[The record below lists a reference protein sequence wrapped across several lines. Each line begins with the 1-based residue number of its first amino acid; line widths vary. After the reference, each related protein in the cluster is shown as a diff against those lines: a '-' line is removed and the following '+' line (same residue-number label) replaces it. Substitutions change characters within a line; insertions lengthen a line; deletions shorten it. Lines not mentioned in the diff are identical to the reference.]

1 MSEANHA
8 QKSKSTTIVL
18 EDDEIEYEQL
28 NEVDAI
34 DDNLGYE
41 ELKNRRVIGTE
52 NMEFPDEALYGLAGR
67 IVKKILPETET
78 HPAALLMHILVRYGN
93 IVGRRPYYQV
103 EDTRHYANEFCAI
116 TGKTSDSR
124 KGTAHDRIVKV
135 FERLD
140 PDWERDCCMSG
151 FGSGEGLIKR
161 IAEESDAEVS
171 DDHILRVKFSDP
183 RVLIRE
189 GELSSILSV
198 SSREGNVL
206 GPTLRNAW
214 DGKNLENN
222 TVKGTLIARNPHVS
236 AIGDITVKELRKLL
250 SEVEKNNGSANRWAF
265 MFVERTRVIPEAN
278 VKFDWSRERR
288 ELMKAIKFGRSRR
301 RMFRTEAARVLW
313 ARKYKSLTSGG
324 EDSIAA
330 MTSRGPAHIAR
341 WSMIF
346 ALLDCSTHIESRH
359 LRAALALWDYSR
371 RSVLHIFNTFEA
383 TPDEMKII
391 EYLKVSGGATASEIR
406 EHVFNRNKK
415 ADEIAEMMDK
425 LERAK
430 VIRQG
435 ESGEWNA

>member
-1 MSEANHA
+1 MSEANHNRKPNA
-8 QKSKSTTIVL
+8 RNLVP
-18 EDDEIEYEQL
+18 DDDFFLDAGGAADSGWEKEEEHQEMNLKQPEGYEEE
-28 NEVDAI
+28 N
-34 DDNLGYE
+34 DDDLTYE

-67 IVKKILPETET
+67 IVRKILPETET
-78 HPAALLMHILVRYGN
+78 HPAALLMHILLRYGN
-93 IVGRRPYYQV
+93 IVGRRPYFQV

-116 TGKTSDSR
+116 TGKTSDAR
-124 KGTAHDRIVKV
+124 KGTAHDRIGKV

-140 PDWERDCCMSG
+140 PDWERECCMSG
-151 FGSGEGLIKR
+151 FGSGEGLIRR
-161 IAEESDAEVS
+161 IAEKSDATVSENEEV
-171 DDHILRVKFSDP
+171 RVRFSDP
-183 RVLIRE
+183 RVFIRE

-236 AIGDITVKELRKLL
+236 AIGDITIKELRKLL

-278 VKFDWSRERR
+278 VNFDWSKERQQ
-288 ELMKAIKFGRSRR
+288 LMKAIKLGKTRQ

-313 ARKYKSLTSGG
+313 ARKYKSLTSAG

-346 ALLDCSTHIESRH
+346 ALLDCSTHIESKH
-359 LRAALALWDYSR
+359 LRAAMALWDYSK
-371 RSVLHIFNTFEA
+371 RSVLYIFNTFQ
-383 TPDEMKII
+383 PDKTQSKII
-391 EYLKVSGGATASEIR
+391 DYLKTSGGATVSGITQV
-406 EHVFNRNKK
+406 VFSKNRK
-415 ADEIAEMMDK
+415 
-425 LERAK
+425 
-430 VIRQG
+430 
-435 ESGEWNA
+435 

>member
-1 MSEANHA
+1 MTSSNT
-8 QKSKSTTIVL
+8 QKPKSTTL
-18 EDDEIEYEQL
+18 PRDEVIWEE
-28 NEVDAI
+28 I
-34 DDNLGYE
+34 DDLEENDDKLTYE

-52 NMEFPDEALYGLAGR
+52 NMEFPEEALYGLAGR
-67 IVKKILPETET
+67 IVKKLLPETET

-93 IVGRRPYYQV
+93 IVGRRPYFQV
-103 EDTRHYANEFCAI
+103 EDTRHYGNEFCAI
-116 TGKTSDSR
+116 TGKTSDAR
-124 KGTAHDRIVKV
+124 KGTAHDRIGKV

-171 DDHILRVKFSDP
+171 EDRILRVKFSDP

-222 TVKGTLIARNPHVS
+222 TVKGTLVARNPHVS

-250 SEVEKNNGSANRWAF
+250 GEVEKNNGSANRWAF

-278 VKFDWSRERR
+278 VKFDWSKERR
-288 ELMKAIKFGRSRR
+288 DLMKAINFGKSRR

-313 ARKYKSLTSGG
+313 ARKYKALTSAG

-346 ALLDCSTHIESRH
+346 ALLDCSTHIESKH
-359 LRAALALWDYSR
+359 LRAALALWEYSR

-383 TPDEMKII
+383 TPDEMKVI
-391 EYLKVSGGATASEIR
+391 EYLKTSGGATPSEIR
-406 EHVFNRNKK
+406 DKVFSRNKK
-415 ADEIAEMMDK
+415 AKDIAEMLDK

-435 ESGEWNA
+435 ESDEWNA